1 MANQQSIPCFIAPN
15 PPTSFN
21 GKSVFP
27 QISKTAF
34 IGPFSSII
42 GDVTIGDHVFVAPNV
57 SIRADEGTPFWIGA
71 NTNIQDGVILHGL
84 QHQHIQGFSIFIGSD
99 VSIAH
104 GALIHGP
111 CFIEDD
117 VFVGFKAI
125 VFDTIIGSGSYISAG
140 AIVTNGVTIPPHSFV
155 PAGAIIDSETD
166 IHQLEMVS
174 EGRERFKKKV
184 LQVNREFTGAYSHLF
199 GTRHCSCGI

>member
-1 MANQQSIPCFIAPN
+1 MANWQSMPCFIAPN

-21 GKSVFP
+21 PKSVFP

-34 IGPFSSII
+34 IAPFSSII
-42 GDVTIGDHVFVAPNV
+42 GDVTIEDHVFVAPNV
-57 SIRADEGTPFWIGA
+57 SIRADEGAPFWIGA

-84 QHQHIQGFSIFIGSD
+84 RDQHIQGFSIFIGSN

-104 GALIHGP
+104 GALVHGP
-111 CFIEDD
+111 CFIEND

-125 VFDTIIGSGSYISAG
+125 VFHAIVGTGSYISAG
-140 AIVTNGVTIPPHSFV
+140 AIVTNGVTIPPHRFV
-155 PAGAIIDSETD
+155 PTGALIDSEAA
-166 IHQLEMVS
+166 INQLETVS
-174 EGRERFKKKV
+174 EDRAEFKKKV
-184 LQVNREFTGAYSHLF
+184 LQVNREFTGAYTDLF